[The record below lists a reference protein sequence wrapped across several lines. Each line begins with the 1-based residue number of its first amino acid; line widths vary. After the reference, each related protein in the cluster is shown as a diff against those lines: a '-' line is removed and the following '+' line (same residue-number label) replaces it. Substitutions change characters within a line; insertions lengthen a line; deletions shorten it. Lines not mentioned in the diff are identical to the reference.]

1 MWSEVTGKISL
12 QEDLTNEGGYVCCCI
27 VLCLCYYL
35 YLLQNTENCITL
47 SISTHIFENHSII
60 FAVACQMTKKK
71 LFSALNF
78 PRTSS
83 GTMQRNNYLPRSN
96 PRTKKGGTRFHICML
111 QGNASLILIPRR
123 MLIRLPATSG
133 CEQTGC
139 AKIDAAMNLTKDTS
153 LANHLSHFFLYFF
166 LIFHC

>member
-1 MWSEVTGKISL
+1 MFVAASFFASATIYICYRIQRTVSLFPFPLIYSKITQSFS
-12 QEDLTNEGGYVCCCI
+12 Q
-27 VLCLCYYL
+27 
-35 YLLQNTENCITL
+35 LLVRWQ
-47 SISTHIFENHSII
+47 
-60 FAVACQMTKKK
+60 KK

-123 MLIRLPATSG
+123 MLIRLPATSV

>member
-1 MWSEVTGKISL
+1 M
-12 QEDLTNEGGYVCCCI
+12 
-27 VLCLCYYL
+27 LCLL
-35 YLLQNTENCITL
+35 MHRSLPLLLFIFVTENRELCHSFHYHSYIRKSLNHFRSCL
-47 SISTHIFENHSII
+47 SND
-60 FAVACQMTKKK
+60 KK

-123 MLIRLPATSG
+123 MLIRLPVTSV

-139 AKIDAAMNLTKDTS
+139 ANWCCNELNGGHKFGKSSVTF
-153 LANHLSHFFLYFF
+153 LSFFIYFF
-166 LIFHC
+166 LLLHC

>member
-1 MWSEVTGKISL
+1 MLHRSL
-12 QEDLTNEGGYVCCCI
+12 P
-27 VLCLCYYL
+27 
-35 YLLQNTENCITL
+35 LLQFIFVTEYRELYHSFHFHSYIRKSLNHFRSCL
-47 SISTHIFENHSII
+47 SDD
-60 FAVACQMTKKK
+60 KKK

-96 PRTKKGGTRFHICML
+96 PRTKKGGTRFHIFML
-111 QGNASLILIPRR
+111 QGNASLNLIPRR
-123 MLIRLPATSG
+123 MRIRLPVTSV

-139 AKIDAAMNLTKDTS
+139 AKIDAATNLTKDTS

>member
-1 MWSEVTGKISL
+1 MLMHRSL
-12 QEDLTNEGGYVCCCI
+12 P
-27 VLCLCYYL
+27 
-35 YLLQNTENCITL
+35 LLLFIFVTENRELCHSFHFHSYIRKSLNHFRSCL
-47 SISTHIFENHSII
+47 SND
-60 FAVACQMTKKK
+60 KK

-123 MLIRLPATSG
+123 MLIRLPATSV

>member
-60 FAVACQMTKKK
+60 FAVACQMTKK

-111 QGNASLILIPRR
+111 QGNASLNLIPRR
-123 MLIRLPATSG
+123 MHIRLPVTSV
-133 CEQTGC
+133 CEQKGC
-139 AKIDAAMNLTKDTS
+139 AKIDAAMNLTNDTS

>member
-1 MWSEVTGKISL
+1 MFVAASFFASATIYICYRIQRTVSLFPFPLIYSKITQSFS
-12 QEDLTNEGGYVCCCI
+12 Q
-27 VLCLCYYL
+27 
-35 YLLQNTENCITL
+35 LLVRWQ
-47 SISTHIFENHSII
+47 
-60 FAVACQMTKKK
+60 KK

-96 PRTKKGGTRFHICML
+96 PRTKKGGTRFHIFML
-111 QGNASLILIPRR
+111 QGNASLNLIPRR
-123 MLIRLPATSG
+123 MRIPLPVPFV

-153 LANHLSHFFLYFF
+153 LAKSSVAFLYFF